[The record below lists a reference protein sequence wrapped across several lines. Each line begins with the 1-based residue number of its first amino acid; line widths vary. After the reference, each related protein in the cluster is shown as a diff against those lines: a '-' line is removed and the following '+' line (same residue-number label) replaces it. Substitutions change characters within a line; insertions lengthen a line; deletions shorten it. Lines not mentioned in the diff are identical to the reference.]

1 MQNHILNEEFH
12 RMQVLAGLINENQL
26 NEPENLLSMIEDYI
40 SAHYTSDQGYG
51 KGVVEKAEVN
61 MKKIKSE
68 VTKIK
73 GEEYFKNLETF
84 AGLVTYDNEYADQEE
99 SDEIQPQL
107 EELAQKLGFTVD
119 QLRYS

>member
-1 MQNHILNEEFH
+1 MKNQILNKEFH
-12 RMQVLAGLINENQL
+12 RMRVLAGLINENQL

-107 EELAQKLGFTVD
+107 EELAQKLGFTLD
-119 QLRYS
+119 QLS

>member
-1 MQNHILNEEFH
+1 MKNQILNEEFH

-26 NEPENLLSMIEDYI
+26 NESENLLSMIEDYI

-51 KGVVEKAEVN
+51 EGVVEEAEAN
-61 MKKIKSE
+61 MKRIEDE

-73 GEEYFKNLETF
+73 GAEYFKNLETF
-84 AGLVTYDNEYADQEE
+84 AGLVTYDNEYADQEA

-107 EELAQKLGFTVD
+107 EELAQKLGFTLD
-119 QLRYS
+119 QLI